1 MRETKVYC
9 DHCGKELNEMFDY
22 CDTEIEAK
30 SWFKSDLCKGCMD
43 ELEQIVLAFCKKGG
57 E

>member
-9 DHCGKELNEMFDY
+9 DHCGKELNEMKDY
-22 CDTEIEAK
+22 CDTEVGILD
-30 SWFKSDLCKGCMD
+30 FIDTDLCINCIN
-43 ELEQIVLAFCKKGG
+43 ELQNLVKKFVKK